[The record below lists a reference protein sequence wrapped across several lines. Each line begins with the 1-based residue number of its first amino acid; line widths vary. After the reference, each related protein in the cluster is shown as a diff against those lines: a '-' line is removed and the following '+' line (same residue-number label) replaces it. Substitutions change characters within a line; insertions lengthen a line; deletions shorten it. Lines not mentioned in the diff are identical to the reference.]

1 MNRVETI
8 EEQIQRLSPQE
19 LASLR
24 DWFSRY
30 DADAWDK
37 QFDAD
42 VDAGKLDRV
51 AEEALADHVAG
62 RSREL

>member
-8 EEQIQRLSPQE
+8 EEQVQRLSPQE
-19 LASLR
+19 LALFR
-24 DWFSRY
+24 EWFSRY

-42 VDAGKLDRV
+42 AEAGRLDRL
-51 AEEALADHVAG
+51 ADEALADHKAG
-62 RSREL
+62 RSRDL

>member
-8 EEQIQRLSPQE
+8 EEQVQRLSPQKLVSFRE
-19 LASLR
+19 
-24 DWFSRY
+24 WFARY

-42 VDAGKLDRV
+42 VDAGRLDQV
-51 AEEALADHVAG
+51 AEEALADHEAG